1 MAVFYSTLIETTL
14 LVSLIFVPF
23 GQCFTVIVSDS
34 GLVDAPQTAYSLNN
48 DHARTD
54 PREQEAVYEVM
65 RATGNDWATEIP
77 DVCRGRW
84 HGIECMPDKANVYHV
99 VSLSFGA
106 LSDDTAFP
114 TCDTAR
120 PFISPAVTKLLH
132 LRTLFFYRCFTDNP
146 QPIPPFL
153 AQLGQTLQTLVLREN
168 AHVGS
173 IPNQLGNL
181 TRLRVLDFHGNNLN
195 GSIPVSLS
203 RISGLRSL
211 DLSRNKLAGSIPNLT
226 FPLLQILDLNQN
238 HLVGSI
244 PTALINSHSL
254 IKMDLSR
261 NRLSGRIPDSIDAL
275 KNIILMDLSYNSIT
289 GPIPTTL
296 KNLDF
301 LQALL
306 LSGNPMLSDT
316 LPEHIFFDGFKDL
329 MILALSNMN
338 LQGSI
343 PESLAKLPKI
353 RVLHLDGNQFNGSI
367 PASFGELDGLS
378 ELRLDNNQ
386 LTGVVPFKR
395 EMVWRMRRKL
405 KLSNNSGLCYDAK
418 TGLGDDL
425 EAISDSGIGHCGSQ
439 ATEPARTVEHI
450 SAVDESMLR
459 SSVKSG
465 GTVKELSPLSCLL
478 LAVYFL

>member
-132 LRTLFFYRCFTDNP
+132 LRTLFFYRCFTENP
-146 QPIPPFL
+146 QPIPSFL

-203 RISGLRSL
+203 RITGLRSL

-306 LSGNPMLSDT
+306 LT
-316 LPEHIFFDGFKDL
+316 
-329 MILALSNMN
+329 LSNMN

-378 ELRLDNNQ
+378 ELRLDSNQ
-386 LTGVVPFKR
+386 LTGAVPFKR
-395 EMVWRMRRKL
+395 EMLRAFSELKSTNRMKTEPNLCFRDTIKKIGKPAKMGGGSGVVFAKASSGCRRKKEQGKRSCESEEWSVL
-405 KLSNNSGLCYDAK
+405 CMYSG
-418 TGLGDDL
+418 
-425 EAISDSGIGHCGSQ
+425 
-439 ATEPARTVEHI
+439 VF
-450 SAVDESMLR
+450 
-459 SSVKSG
+459 SV
-465 GTVKELSPLSCLL
+465 VRQ
-478 LAVYFL
+478 